1 MFEIEYRNHATF
13 VRMYHAAAGD
23 GSSDQRDT
31 CVSASREKDA
41 FSYQIDG
48 GGGM

>member
-1 MFEIEYRNHATF
+1 MFGIEYRNHATF

-23 GSSDQRDT
+23 GSGFQRDT

-41 FSYQIDG
+41 FFYKHDG
-48 GGGM
+48 RGGV